1 LYRVY
6 ISELFAL
13 NANWN
18 KSLFVL
24 FIWIPNKKAAT
35 GLFKPVCGI
44 ENRPQVVTSFQSVH
58 VKVLTPRSDAKELEM
73 RGNRA
78 YLIGNFLKL
87 HKKPPVGKQRGRF
100 FRIFAASG

>member
-1 LYRVY
+1 LKYA
-6 ISELFAL
+6 IFDPNITTLFL
-13 NANWN
+13 QL
-18 KSLFVL
+18 SV
-24 FIWIPNKKAAT
+24 ID
-35 GLFKPVCGI
+35 
-44 ENRPQVVTSFQSVH
+44 VVFDNTSVPDSILRFS
-58 VKVLTPRSDAKELEM
+58 PRSDAKELEM

>member
-1 LYRVY
+1 MSSIV
-6 ISELFAL
+6 EA
-13 NANWN
+13 
-18 KSLFVL
+18 
-24 FIWIPNKKAAT
+24 P
-35 GLFKPVCGI
+35 
-44 ENRPQVVTSFQSVH
+44 
-58 VKVLTPRSDAKELEM
+58 PRSDAKELEM